1 MTGASDQNDKF
12 RMDLIGPFGL
22 FAPSGARIDVRSR
35 KGVALLALL
44 AFSPNGLRTRAWLQ
58 AILWGS
64 RAHVQAQS
72 SLRRELSTLVAV
84 LDAHGAGDL
93 LVRDAQRVQ
102 LRTDCILLDTDR
114 LALVP
119 GDNAVRSAGDL
130 LEGIDLRDCEGF
142 EDWLR
147 AQRTR
152 ISELQRYAVP
162 DPVGEMRQPAAV
174 LGGPLPETSQLISA
188 APPAIP
194 PKPSIAVLPFAVAD
208 GSSLPTWLG
217 ESIAED
223 IGLTLGS
230 FPSLFVVASSAAATL
245 AHRRMLPTEIA
256 QALGVRYL
264 LSGSLRTGKVGV
276 RTAAQLID
284 GQSGEQIWVHQFATP
299 ATDLADLG
307 EQVSVAVAP
316 QILSKIDLAERHR
329 GLTAPMARDDSY
341 ALYWRANALFRRW
354 ERDSGLEAILLTD
367 ELVAINP
374 GCALSAS
381 LAAYCNAT
389 AYAFRWT
396 ADPQA
401 SRRAAIQHYQNALR
415 LGGSN
420 VEVLGFA
427 AGTLVAIG
435 GDMDQADRL
444 VSFALSLM
452 PAYQPTLFWGGWVD
466 ISNGRAARA
475 RERFELSLRINPSSG
490 VRSYALTGIGI
501 SLLFTGDAAA
511 AVDILKHAAIELTD
525 YPLTQAALAIA
536 AALTGDKAIARAAL
550 ASVDRLGGP
559 DLVLQI
565 FRNEEQRA
573 LAAAALAMAAR

>member
-1 MTGASDQNDKF
+1 
-12 RMDLIGPFGL
+12 MDLIGPFGL
-22 FAPSGARIDVRSR
+22 FAPTGARIDVRSR
-35 KGVALLALL
+35 KGIALLALL

-58 AILWGS
+58 AILWGT
-64 RAHVQAQS
+64 RAQVQAQS
-72 SLRRELSTLVAV
+72 SLRRELSTLAAV
-84 LDAHGAGDL
+84 LKAQGAGDL
-93 LVRDAQRVQ
+93 LVRDTQRVQ
-102 LRTDCILLDTDR
+102 LRTDRILLDTDR
-114 LALVP
+114 LALIP
-119 GDNAVRSAGDL
+119 GDAALRSAGDL

-152 ISELQRYAVP
+152 ISELQRYSVP
-162 DPVGEMRQPAAV
+162 EPVGEMRQPAAV
-174 LGGPLPETSQLISA
+174 LGGPLPETALLISS

-194 PKPSIAVLPFAVAD
+194 PKPSIAVLPFAIAE
-208 GSSLPTWLG
+208 GSGLPEWLG

-223 IGLTLGS
+223 TGLMLGS
-230 FPSLFVVASSAAATL
+230 FPSLFVVASSAAAAL
-245 AHRRMLPTEIA
+245 AHRRMLPAEIA
-256 QALGVRYL
+256 RVLGVRYL
-264 LSGSLRTGKVGV
+264 LAGSLKPGKAGI
-276 RTAAQLID
+276 RAAVQLID
-284 GQSGEQIWVHQFATP
+284 GQSGEQVWVHQFATT

-329 GLTAPMARDDSY
+329 GLSSPMARDDSY

-354 ERDSGLEAILLTD
+354 EKDSGLEAIMLTN

-396 ADPQA
+396 DDPEA
-401 SRRAAIQHYQNALR
+401 SRRAAILHYQNALR
-415 LGGSN
+415 MGGAN

-435 GDMDQADRL
+435 GDMEQADRL
-444 VSFALSLM
+444 VGLALSLM

-475 RERFELSLRINPSSG
+475 RERFELSLRINPSAG

-511 AVDILKHAAIELTD
+511 AIDILEHAAIELTD

-536 AALTGDKAIARAAL
+536 AALNGDKATAVKAL
-550 ASVDRLGGP
+550 ARLDRLGGP
-559 DLVLQI
+559 DLVLRI